1 MYEKAKL
8 PIFTIE
14 RTELNLKAKFALV
27 VALLIISFDNQN
39 EKSEKKLFLSIK
51 LLEHNISKTLS

>member
-39 EKSEKKLFLSIK
+39 EKSEKKTFFVYKI
-51 LLEHNISKTLS
+51 IRT